1 MRVTDRLPAAALGI
15 PFLWLGYDAAK
26 EPGNRAKLAA
36 QIKIPHPELAVR
48 ANGGAMVLG
57 GLGLITGVLPRAA
70 AAGLA
75 VSLIPT
81 TLAGHAYWNETN
93 SQARKAGRIQLLK
106 NLGLIGGL
114 LAIAL
119 SDKQKHA

>member
-15 PFLWLGYDAAK
+15 PFLWLGYEAAR
-26 EPGNRAKLAA
+26 EPGKRVTLAA
-36 QIKIPHPELAVR
+36 QIKIPQPELAVR

-70 AAGLA
+70 AAGLV

-81 TLAGHAYWNETN
+81 TLAGHVYWNETDV
-93 SQARKAGRIQLLK
+93 QARKAGRIQLLK

-119 SDKQKHA
+119 SDKQEHT